1 MNPNAL
7 IAQRPRPVDCLQL
20 AIGDFPVSVSSAMPN
35 LLEDLKKLYSL
46 HRDDARNE
54 KPTIRMEVRKTRAPL
69 GRARYAIYGDDQ
81 EITQGRI
88 PREVVPYLE
97 WGINLRLMA
106 THPEYV
112 QLHAAS
118 MSRDGQGFIFAGESG
133 CGKSTLAACLLARGW
148 HYLCDEFA
156 LIDRATLLLHP
167 FPKALCIKGGSFAVV
182 RREGLRFTRRG
193 DYIKSRK
200 GRVAYINPH
209 DVRSGAI
216 GRPCAVRAIV
226 FPKYSGKD
234 DPRCVPLSR
243 SRAML
248 ELVGC
253 VFNRDAFLD
262 GGLSVIHELLQNAN
276 CYRLE
281 VGTPEKTCK
290 LIDSLVG
297 REITFAPAHH
307 PATTVSAKPSTR
319 RIEAPTLSR
328 RDMFHRGVKL
338 AFTVP
343 TVATL
348 LSRPAYAAASNPSGA
363 CSTGVQT
370 GGLCESD
377 ADCCSGDCD
386 FGICN

>member
-133 CGKSTLAACLLARGW
+133 CGKSTLAACLLARG
-148 HYLCDEFA
+148 
-156 LIDRATLLLHP
+156 
-167 FPKALCIKGGSFAVV
+167 
-182 RREGLRFTRRG
+182 
-193 DYIKSRK
+193 
-200 GRVAYINPH
+200 
-209 DVRSGAI
+209 
-216 GRPCAVRAIV
+216 
-226 FPKYSGKD
+226 
-234 DPRCVPLSR
+234 
-243 SRAML
+243 
-248 ELVGC
+248 
-253 VFNRDAFLD
+253 
-262 GGLSVIHELLQNAN
+262 
-276 CYRLE
+276 
-281 VGTPEKTCK
+281 
-290 LIDSLVG
+290 
-297 REITFAPAHH
+297 
-307 PATTVSAKPSTR
+307 
-319 RIEAPTLSR
+319 
-328 RDMFHRGVKL
+328 
-338 AFTVP
+338 
-343 TVATL
+343 
-348 LSRPAYAAASNPSGA
+348 
-363 CSTGVQT
+363 
-370 GGLCESD
+370 
-377 ADCCSGDCD
+377 
-386 FGICN
+386 